1 MEVFYTLHIKEAGR
15 ILHIYKDIC
24 EFTLNHPPKQKQVEN
39 KKNNYQTSGVCRSHL
54 TTIQEKGESL

>member
-39 KKNNYQTSGVCRSHL
+39 KKKK
-54 TTIQEKGESL
+54 TITKPQGSVGLI